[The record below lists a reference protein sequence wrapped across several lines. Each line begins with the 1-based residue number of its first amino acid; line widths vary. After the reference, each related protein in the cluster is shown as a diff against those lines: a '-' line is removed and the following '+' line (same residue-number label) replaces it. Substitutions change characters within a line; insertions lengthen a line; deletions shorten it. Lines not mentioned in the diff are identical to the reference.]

1 MATINFLYRS
11 TKEKAP
17 LTLRLL
23 FRHNKEDFV
32 FDCKTKY
39 EIEKDYWKKD
49 HFKNKKD
56 ATIKN
61 KQVKVNKDLLEIE
74 NFVLDNF
81 NKTNPSRINKK
92 WLVEQ
97 INLYYNPPKEKQK
110 SELVTDAIKN
120 IIDNA
125 HLRDNDKDG
134 KGLSQCRINAY
145 NRLLELFNK
154 FQGENQYKVKELNKE
169 VFDDFKKWLFDKQN
183 YSNTYAFKKLS
194 DLKTV
199 CKDARA
205 NGIETS
211 TELTDIKTKQLTAY
225 DNDMDV
231 IFLSTKEIEKIEKA
245 TLLKDAHIN
254 ARKWLILACYTGQ
267 RGGDLIKI
275 TESNFKKTKNKE
287 CIELTQQKTNKKVEI
302 PILPKVR
309 EIYNTGLPYK
319 VSTQKLNKYFKEI
332 GKLAEINT
340 PTMGRIIE
348 ANEDPKIKKKRGVK
362 KVRPKHKY
370 ISTHIGRRSFAS
382 NHYCKLPTPIIM
394 KVTGHSKE
402 STFLTYINQSDDS
415 HIDAFLEYY
424 KKEELKEK
432 KETNLKVI
440 GKKASNN

>member
-23 FRHNKEDFV
+23 FRHNEKDFV
-32 FDCKTKY
+32 FACKTKY
-39 EIEKDYWKKD
+39 EIEKDYWKND
-49 HFKNKKD
+49 HFKNRRD
-56 ATIKN
+56 ATIQN
-61 KQVKVNKDLLEIE
+61 KQVEVNNDLKKIE
-74 NFVLDNF
+74 NFILTKF
-81 NKTNPSRINKK
+81 NETKTTRVNKK
-92 WLVEQ
+92 WLDEQ
-97 INLYYNPPKEKQK
+97 MELLYNPKKENQK
-110 SELVTDAIKN
+110 SELVTDAIQN

-125 HLRDNDKDG
+125 HLRDNG
-134 KGLSQCRINAY
+134 KGGIGLSQCRINAY

-154 FQGENQYKVKELNKE
+154 FQGKNQYKVKELNKKAFE
-169 VFDDFKKWLFDKQN
+169 DFKKWLFDKQN
-183 YSNTYAFKKLS
+183 YSSTYAFKKLS
-194 DLKTV
+194 DLKGV

-231 IFLSTKEIEKIEKA
+231 IFLTHEEIKKIEKA
-245 TLLKDAHIN
+245 TLLKEAHIN

-275 TESNFKKTKNKE
+275 TEANFKKTKVKE
-287 CIELTQQKTNKKVEI
+287 CIELTQQKTNTKVEI

-309 EIYNTGLPYK
+309 EILESGLPYK

-348 ANEDPKIKKKRGVK
+348 ADEDTNIKKKRGVK
-362 KVRPKHKY
+362 KIRPKYKY
-370 ISTHIGRRSFAS
+370 ISTHIGRRTFAS
-382 NHYCKLPTPIIM
+382 NHYSKLPTPIIM

-432 KETNLKVI
+432 KETNLTVVN
-440 GKKASNN
+440 KASNNN

>member
-23 FRHNKEDFV
+23 FRYNDSDFV
-32 FDCKTKY
+32 FACKTKY
-39 EIEKDYWKKD
+39 EIEKDYWSKD
-49 HFKNKKD
+49 HFKKRKD
-56 ATIKN
+56 ANIQN
-61 KQVKVNKDLLEIE
+61 KQVDVNKDLKEIE
-74 NFVLDNF
+74 NFILNKF
-81 NKTNPSRINKK
+81 NETNISRIDKK
-92 WLVEQ
+92 WLEEQ
-97 INLYYNPPKEKQK
+97 INSYYNPQKENQK
-110 SELVTDAIKN
+110 SELVTDAIQN

-125 HLRDNDKDG
+125 HLRDNG
-134 KGLSQCRINAY
+134 KGGIGLSQCRINAY

-154 FQGENQYKVKELNKE
+154 FQGKNQYKVKELNKK
-169 VFDDFKKWLFDKQN
+169 VFEDFKKWLFDKQN
-183 YSNTYAFKKLS
+183 YSSTYSFKKLS
-194 DLKTV
+194 DLKGV

-231 IFLSTKEIEKIEKA
+231 IFLTPEEINKIEKA
-245 TLLKDAHIN
+245 TLLKEAHIN

-275 TESNFKKTKNKE
+275 TESNFKKTKVKE
-287 CIELTQQKTNKKVEI
+287 CIELTQQKTNTKVEI

-309 EIYNTGLPYK
+309 EIFESGLPYK
-319 VSTQKLNKYFKEI
+319 FSTQKLNKYFKEI

-348 ANEDPKIKKKRGVK
+348 ADEDTNIKKKRGVK
-362 KVRPKHKY
+362 KIRPKYKY
-370 ISTHIGRRSFAS
+370 ISTHIGRRTFAS
-382 NHYCKLPTPIIM
+382 NHYSKLPTPIIM

-432 KETNLKVI
+432 KETNLTVV
-440 GKKASNN
+440 KKASNNN